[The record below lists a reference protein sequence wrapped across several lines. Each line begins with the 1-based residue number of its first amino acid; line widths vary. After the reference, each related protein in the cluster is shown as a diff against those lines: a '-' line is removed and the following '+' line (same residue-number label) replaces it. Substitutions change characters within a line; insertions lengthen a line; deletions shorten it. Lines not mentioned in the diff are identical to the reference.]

1 MAAPHGLTRPSA
13 GAEFDITT
21 PGGASLHVRPI
32 GPDDRERLAAA
43 FEALS
48 ERSRQRR
55 FLVPK
60 PRLSSAE
67 LTYLTEVDH
76 RTHEALVAV
85 AADGRFVGV
94 GRYACGPD
102 DTTVADVA
110 FAVAD
115 DWQGRGIGTA
125 LAVLIVERARL
136 NGIGRLQA
144 TTLPE
149 NGASRKLLGRMGFE
163 VCGISAGAL
172 EVGLDLAAAERDA
185 RLVRRAA

>member
-13 GAEFDITT
+13 RAEFDITT

-85 AADGRFVGV
+85 DPATDRIVGVARYASAADATGV
-94 GRYACGPD
+94 AEVAVV
-102 DTTVADVA
+102 VADE
-110 FAVAD
+110 
-115 DWQGRGIGTA
+115 WQRRGIGTR
-125 LAVLIVERARL
+125 LLLDLRERAVENGVARL
-136 NGIGRLQA
+136 VA
-144 TTLPE
+144 TTLHE
-149 NGASRKLLGRMGFE
+149 NRAARVVLRRTGFRTRQMGGGM
-163 VCGISAGAL
+163 VDLVL
-172 EVGLDLAAAERDA
+172 ELDAAEE
-185 RLVRRAA
+185 RAPR